1 MRMHAQPF
9 AEDGRRK
16 LHGQNLAAALLEGAF
31 QRIGSALKKRGGEI
45 PAVGPVPCTDPQAPC
60 LLKPWFDLF
69 FKVWGGRAN
78 LAGQNGTETCGRG
91 QTLLRCRF
99 CVVEARPLIFDGHF
113 LEAESSRLVFVR
125 FFISGQEHRVNLTQT

>member
-60 LLKPWFDLF
+60 LLKPWFDF
-69 FKVWGGRAN
+69 FFISLGWTRVQI

-99 CVVEARPLIFDGHF
+99 CFIEARPLIFDGHF
-113 LEAESSRLVFVR
+113 LEAESFRLVFVR
-125 FFISGQEHRVNLTQT
+125 FFISGQEHIE

>member
-78 LAGQNGTETCGRG
+78 LAGQNRTETCGRA

-99 CVVEARPLIFDGHF
+99 SFTEARPLRFDRHF
-113 LEAESSRLVFVR
+113 VCGESYKLVFVR
-125 FFISGQEHRVNLTQT
+125 ISIGGREVGAK

>member
-78 LAGQNGTETCGRG
+78 FGGTERD
-91 QTLLRCRF
+91 R
-99 CVVEARPLIFDGHF
+99 
-113 LEAESSRLVFVR
+113 
-125 FFISGQEHRVNLTQT
+125 NLW

>member
-1 MRMHAQPF
+1 MHMHADPF
-9 AEDGRRK
+9 AEDGRGK

-31 QRIGSALKKRGGEI
+31 QRMESALREPGGEI
-45 PAVGPVPCTDPQAPC
+45 LAVGAVPCTAPQAPC

-91 QTLLRCRF
+91 QIQCNATFALLK
-99 CVVEARPLIFDGHF
+99 LD
-113 LEAESSRLVFVR
+113 L
-125 FFISGQEHRVNLTQT
+125 

>member
-1 MRMHAQPF
+1 MHMPADPF
-9 AEDGRRK
+9 AEDGMRK

-69 FKVWGGRAN
+69 FISLGWTCKFGGSKK
-78 LAGQNGTETCGRG
+78 GQYLWKSPN
-91 QTLLRCRF
+91 
-99 CVVEARPLIFDGHF
+99 
-113 LEAESSRLVFVR
+113 FVA
-125 FFISGQEHRVNLTQT
+125 L